1 MKIKVILKV
10 LRNIEG
16 VIFYCADYGSVTINR
31 MPDSKDWELTVT
43 SGLFDC
49 KGFSATTLACNIG
62 VIIGDINTRI
72 CQLPS
77 FFTSIPEE
85 YPVETVV
92 KEESVEIFTLDD
104 DICDAIEPVEIDG

>member
-1 MKIKVILKV
+1 MQIKVILKV
-10 LRNIEG
+10 LRNIEE

-43 SGLFDC
+43 SGMFDR

-72 CQLPS
+72 AQLPS
-77 FFTSIPEE
+77 FFTHIAEE

-92 KEESVEIFTLDD
+92 EESVEIYTLDD
-104 DICDAIEPVEIDG
+104 DTFGGGIEPVEIDG